1 MKVLL
6 EAAHTTFTGKGRF
19 ACRLQ
24 KALQKRD
31 IEVTIFPKAFE
42 VYDIVVGF
50 GKFLDHHLTKK
61 KILRLGDCHKG
72 KKDYKALNK
81 RKIKALK
88 KADGVIYQSR
98 YSQKL
103 CQAFLGVAKCPTTV
117 IFNGADPEEF
127 HVKPMESVYKY
138 NFLASAR
145 KWDNNK
151 RLSTIKRAF
160 WKAEIKDSC
169 LWICGDAGQKNGA
182 ELDRTLKR
190 EMKFLGLV
198 DEHTLA
204 SLHKLCNALIDITWL
219 SACPNSVVEALV
231 AGCKVI
237 CTDQGGTHEIVQ
249 KISEYAIMSED
260 VEYDFKPT
268 GKFVP
273 KLSTEMVAEHLKH
286 YSNFPESLPWANN
299 CSYIHIDTITKEYLN
314 FFERIL
320 NES

>member
-6 EAAHTTFTGKGRF
+6 EAAHTTFTGKGKF

-31 IEVTIFPKAFE
+31 INVTMNPKLWEEF
-42 VYDIVVGF
+42 DIVVGF
-50 GKFLDHHLTKK
+50 GKFLGKYDVKK
-61 KILRLGDCHKG
+61 KILRLGDVHKYR
-72 KKDYKALNK
+72 KDYKKLNA

-103 CQAFLGVAKCPTTV
+103 CQAFLGVPKCPTTV
-117 IFNGADPEEF
+117 IYNGADPEEF
-127 HVKPMESVYKY
+127 HVEPMKSVYKY

-169 LWICGDAGQKNGA
+169 LWICGDTGQKNGA
-182 ELDRTLKR
+182 GVDATLNR

-198 DEHTLA
+198 DESTLA
-204 SLHKLCNALIDITWL
+204 SLYRLCNAMIDITYL
-219 SACPNSVVEALV
+219 SAMPNSCVEALV
-231 AGCKVI
+231 AGCPII
-237 CTDQGGTHEIVQ
+237 CTNQGGIKEV
-249 KISEYAIMSED
+249 IMRNGSGYVIGD
-260 VEYDFKPT
+260 KKYDFKPT
-268 GKFVP
+268 GKHAP
-273 KLSTEMVAEHLKH
+273 KLEIDGLVLMMRSQVWSKIQFMMPDLYIDNIAEK
-286 YSNFPESLPWANN
+286 
-299 CSYIHIDTITKEYLN
+299 YLD

-320 NES
+320 DEKTP

>member
-6 EAAHTTFTGKGRF
+6 EAAHTTHTGKGLF
-19 ACRLQ
+19 ARRLQ

-31 IEVTIFPKAFE
+31 INVTMNPKLWEEF
-42 VYDIVVGF
+42 DIVVGF
-50 GKFLDHHLTKK
+50 GKFLGKYDAKK
-61 KILRLGDCHKG
+61 KILRLGDAHKYR
-72 KKDYKALNK
+72 KDYKKLNA
-81 RKIKALK
+81 RKIKALH

-103 CQAFLGVAKCPTTV
+103 CQAFLGVPKCPTT
-117 IFNGADPEEF
+117 IIYNGADPEGF
-127 HVKPMESVYKY
+127 HVEPMKSIYKY

-169 LWICGDAGQKNGA
+169 LWICGDTGQKNGA
-182 ELDRTLKR
+182 EVDTVLKR

-204 SLHKLCNALIDITWL
+204 SLYKLCDTLIDITYL
-219 SACPNSVVEALV
+219 SACPNSVVEASV
-231 AGCKVI
+231 AGCPVI
-237 CTDQGGTHEIVQ
+237 HTDQGGIREFAEGYLIRD
-249 KISEYAIMSED
+249 KK
-260 VEYDFKPT
+260 YDFKPM
-268 GKFVP
+268 GKFAP
-273 KLSTEMVAEHLKH
+273 KLELFKLIEAMHWVVEFDSGIYVAL
-286 YSNFPESLPWANN
+286 
-299 CSYIHIDTITKEYLN
+299 HIDHIAQKYLD

-320 NES
+320 NV